1 MKELVEDIIR
11 SGGIDNDKYLHTV
24 DISLKKREKELTCEI
39 ELKIRE
45 LRELRLVRAKWN
57 LWYNEEKEYY

>member
-11 SGGIDNDKYLHTV
+11 SGGINNDKYLHTI
-24 DISLKKREKELTCEI
+24 DLSLKKRERELTCEI

-45 LRELRLVRAKWN
+45 LKELRLVRAKWN

>member
-11 SGGIDNDKYLHTV
+11 SGGINNDKYLHTI
-24 DISLKKREKELTCEI
+24 DISLKKRERELTCEI